1 MYDKNFIIDTV
12 NNINF
17 LYHIDSKKF
26 FILDN
31 LSLKKYTVGNS
42 INSEMIYKENQN
54 LIIKTT
60 KMDDKFSTFLDTKT
74 IKKLVLI
81 TTNSCNLKCIYCY
94 ANGGS
99 YNKKIEFMSESI
111 ITKLF
116 SFLKRN
122 KIIINEL
129 QFLGGEPLIA
139 SNQIETVFNLLEKL
153 EVYPLNIS
161 MVTNFTYLPEHIV
174 DLLIKWKVYI
184 TVSIDGEKQINDL
197 LRKSHDGSSTY
208 ELVKKNIASFRERGG
223 VISCAEATYT
233 KIHQNSGI
241 SKLRVIKAIQKDFK
255 IEDIVINDAIDSNR
269 SYNKELYLDK
279 NSTENFIDKDHLH
292 PDDLFFLQK
301 ILFIQK
307 KQSHICSAGFQML
320 TVFPN
325 GDIYPCQLLH
335 KDSYKIGNIETLDK
349 DIKNYIYCL

>member
-1 MYDKNFIIDTV
+1 M
-12 NNINF
+12 
-17 LYHIDSKKF
+17 
-26 FILDN
+26 
-31 LSLKKYTVGNS
+31 
-42 INSEMIYKENQN
+42 
-54 LIIKTT
+54 
-60 KMDDKFSTFLDTKT
+60 
-74 IKKLVLI
+74 
-81 TTNSCNLKCIYCY
+81 TNSCNLKCIYCY
-94 ANGGS
+94 ANGGI

-208 ELVKKNIASFRERGG
+208 ELVKKILHHLG
-223 VISCAEATYT
+223 
-233 KIHQNSGI
+233 
-241 SKLRVIKAIQKDFK
+241 
-255 IEDIVINDAIDSNR
+255 
-269 SYNKELYLDK
+269 KEEVLYLV
-279 NSTENFIDKDHLH
+279 
-292 PDDLFFLQK
+292 QK
-301 ILFIQK
+301 QPTQK
-307 KQSHICSAGFQML
+307 YIKIAEFQNL
-320 TVFPN
+320 
-325 GDIYPCQLLH
+325 
-335 KDSYKIGNIETLDK
+335 E
-349 DIKNYIYCL
+349 